1 MAANRNPGKEHGQW
15 GLAVKDL
22 FFIPMAAIIIIDKE
36 HGQWLLAVKDLFSI
50 PMAAI
55 RSTGE
60 KLGQM
65 GVKSQRGKYILWG
78 LSDVLVRSTGSWGR
92 QSKTYK
98 ISYGGHEMH

>member
-1 MAANRNPGKEHGQW
+1 MAAIRNPGKEHGQW

-60 KLGQM
+60 KLGRTE
-65 GVKSQRGKYILWG
+65 VVANFHFVPFVI
-78 LSDVLVRSTGSWGR
+78 STG
-92 QSKTYK
+92 
-98 ISYGGHEMH
+98 